1 MTTLQPRHSP
11 ATGVGSG
18 PMVTVAGAAWPVY
31 KLVAVIASILTAV
44 MVGAATMDAQLTSWL
59 VVIVA
64 VSSWWAARTILI
76 RS

>member
-1 MTTLQPRHSP
+1 MTTLQPRHRP
-11 ATGVGSG
+11 RTGVGSG
-18 PMVTVAGAAWPVY
+18 PTVTVAGAAWPVY

-64 VSSWWAARTILI
+64 MSSWWGARTILT